1 MLRRNRVVNTYTGR
15 NADAYDGLVVADF
28 ENSTLWRISAFER
41 ARRSLHEAGPPT
53 TTQLSTT
60 MLADLRRIER
70 EQGGGDTLEVV
81 AACLRHREPALLYV
95 AVDPYVWALTVFPD
109 QQLFHSP
116 RDVADVGTPE
126 TLSRLRLVGVERA
139 TIKPPGHRLMDRVA
153 LERYRP
159 LAPLVWAL
167 ALHGPRPVLLS
178 EIGGRAAY
186 RLAAARMGT
195 LPAAA
200 TGALASAVQRL
211 HVEAT
216 SLRDMAHWPGMS
228 VERASRLLNALYLSG
243 ALMVTRTHPAA
254 REQPASWPSLLRR
267 K

>member
-1 MLRRNRVVNTYTGR
+1 MP
-15 NADAYDGLVVADF
+15 DF
-28 ENSTLWRISAFER
+28 EQSTLWRISAFER
-41 ARRSLHEAGPPT
+41 ARHRHHHEGA
-53 TTQLSTT
+53 TQLSTT
-60 MLADLRRIER
+60 MLADLNRLER
-70 EQGGGDTLEVV
+70 EPGGADALEVV

-126 TLSRLRLVGVERA
+126 TLSRLRLVDVQRA
-139 TIKPPGHRLMDRVA
+139 TIKPPGHTLIDRVAA

-159 LAPLVWAL
+159 LAPLAWAL

-186 RLAAARMGT
+186 RLAAGRMES
-195 LPAAA
+195 LPPAA
-200 TGALASAVQRL
+200 TGALAPAVQRL
-211 HVEAT
+211 RVEAT
-216 SLRDMAHWPGMS
+216 SLREMAQWPGMS

-243 ALMVTRTHPAA
+243 ALMVTRMHPAA
-254 REQPASWPSLLRR
+254 REQPASWPGLLRR
-267 K
+267 R